1 MPLRCVDASTVVAW
15 LVPSQRT
22 ASLKDVWQAYAQ
34 GDDEFIAPPLLPA
47 ETLSAIRRLASRGML
62 SHEEAAGLVTD
73 FLSLSI
79 PTPVPAGLYQRAYT
93 LATQYHRSTVYD
105 TCYLALAELL
115 SCELLTLDQ
124 RLYNAVKDDF
134 PAVRLVDG

>member
-1 MPLRCVDASTVVAW
+1 MSLRCVDASTVVAW
-15 LVPSQRT
+15 LVPSQRSAGVET
-22 ASLKDVWQAYAQ
+22 AWLAYVQ
-34 GDDEFIAPPLLPA
+34 GEDEFIAPPLLPA

-62 SHEEAAGLVTD
+62 SHEEATGLVTD

-79 PTPVPAGLYQRAYT
+79 PMPAPAGLYQRAYA
-93 LATQYHRSTVYD
+93 LATRYHRSTVYD

-124 RLYNAVKDDF
+124 RLYNAVREDF
-134 PAVRLVDG
+134 PAVRLVE